1 MPVPNF
7 LLIGAAKSGTTS
19 IYKYLEQHPQIFLP
33 PKPEQRFFLME
44 GKHGPF
50 TRPGNI
56 NAGRQIVTNWQ
67 DYQAIFQDVTT
78 ETAIGEGS
86 NDYLWGSGA
95 ACRIYHYL
103 PTIKLIAILRHPV
116 DRAYSEYWM
125 RRRDRGFEPLSFS
138 EAVQAEINE
147 LEQPWQLWSRYYLRG
162 GFYYRHLTPFF
173 NLFERGQLK
182 IYLLDDLKQQP
193 LLIIQDMYRFL
204 GVEPDFQPNLA
215 VWQNRGGQPK
225 PERLYWL
232 LSEWQRRMPT
242 TGPLRHPFMLMERL
256 KRYFLIKPPPIS
268 PTVRQMMLAH
278 YRADTLNL
286 QTVLQRDLSHWL
298 V

>member
-1 MPVPNF
+1 
-7 LLIGAAKSGTTS
+7 
-19 IYKYLEQHPQIFLP
+19 
-33 PKPEQRFFLME
+33 
-44 GKHGPF
+44 
-50 TRPGNI
+50 
-56 NAGRQIVTNWQ
+56 
-67 DYQAIFQDVTT
+67 
-78 ETAIGEGS
+78 
-86 NDYLWGSGA
+86 
-95 ACRIYHYL
+95 
-103 PTIKLIAILRHPV
+103 
-116 DRAYSEYWM
+116 M